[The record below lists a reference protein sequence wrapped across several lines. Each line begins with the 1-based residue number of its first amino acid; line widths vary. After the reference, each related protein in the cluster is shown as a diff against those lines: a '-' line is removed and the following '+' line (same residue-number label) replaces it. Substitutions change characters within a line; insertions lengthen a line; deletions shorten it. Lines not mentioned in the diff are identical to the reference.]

1 MSMSVKKS
9 WGVLTRTKTISENN
23 DKDNLKRILNLF
35 DLTAIGVGA
44 TLGCGVYVLA
54 GAVAKSIAGPA
65 VVLSFMVAAVVSA
78 FSGLCYAEFA
88 GRVPQA
94 GSAYIYSYV
103 TVGEFPAF
111 IIGWN
116 LIIEYIIGTAAVAKA
131 MCNYVDSLLGYPQ
144 EQIMTEYFPIHVSFL
159 ANYPDIASF
168 IAVILVTSLL
178 AWGVQESTILNS
190 IFTTINILTV
200 ILVIVSGFFQVNFSY
215 WSIPKNSIPETI
227 NGGNGGFLPFGW
239 TGVAAGSAKCFYA
252 FIGFDSIATT
262 GEETKNPKKT
272 IPLAIMTSL
281 FIVSVAYCGVA
292 TVLTLML
299 PYYSQDSK
307 APLPHLYDLLNMQLI
322 KYLVSGGALF
332 ALSASLL
339 SAMFPLPRILYA
351 MSKDGL
357 LFNFLSKV
365 NPTTKTPIIAT
376 IISGVFSGT
385 LATIFN
391 LDQLIDMASIGT
403 LQAYTIVCI
412 SILILHYNDDTLS
425 NENYIFRTKK
435 NITSKLFHLSY
446 LKTTNSDTQYVSRI
460 LIAIFCFSSLVFGFS
475 LSKFENSS
483 NENITYG
490 LCTISALILVITLMM
505 LSALPKVKEDL
516 SFKTPLVP
524 LIPCLSI
531 VWNTYFMMILDYK
544 TWVRF
549 IFWLIFGLITYFCYS
564 INHSTENNK
573 ELLKDNRE
581 VKNKTTI

>member
-9 WGVLTRTKTISENN
+9 KYKFQWGVLTRTKTISENN

-116 LIIEYIIGTAAVAKA
+116 LIIEYIIA
-131 MCNYVDSLLGYPQ
+131 
-144 EQIMTEYFPIHVSFL
+144 
-159 ANYPDIASF
+159 
-168 IAVILVTSLL
+168 LL